1 MLSLRSKITRK
12 VLGLLLKN
20 ESKEFYVNELAK
32 KIGEDPSN
40 VYKKLLEL
48 KKFGLLLDRFKAKER
63 YFFLN
68 QKFPL
73 LKEYKKIILQGDSAQ
88 YLLKENLQQVRGIVS
103 VFVLGLSSFEE
114 FSAKRPLDLLIV
126 GSCKSADFTLFLK
139 KYQESGGGKI
149 KPAFLTEK
157 DFKRQLAQKAP
168 LLTFLFSKPYFQLF

>member
-12 VLGLLLKN
+12 VLGLLLQN

-68 QKFPL
+68 KKYPL
-73 LKEYKKIILQGDSAQ
+73 LKEYRKIILQGNSLQ
-88 YLLKENLQQVRGIVS
+88 YLLKESLQQVRGVVS
-103 VFVLGLSSFEE
+103 VFVLGVSSFEDI
-114 FSAKRPLDLLIV
+114 SLKKPLDLLVI
-126 GSCKSADFTLFLK
+126 GTFKQTELNFALQAHQRSS
-139 KYQESGGGKI
+139 GGKI
-149 KPAFLTEK
+149 KPVFLTER
-157 DFKRQLAQKAP
+157 DFKRRLAQKAP